1 MITSDDAQDPPSR
14 RGWLWWLVPVGLV
27 ALLLLAGLV
36 TVASLRGVDKSK
48 SEATAAAATRKL
60 PPYWVVKR
68 GQTYSQIAQRT
79 GLTMDQLQTFN
90 PRTDPTSIVPG
101 QRIKLRLRM
110 PAPPPKRLG
119 PQFWTVRSG
128 QSFGSIA
135 AKTGRPIDE
144 LRRLNPK
151 LEPEALM
158 PGDRVRL
165 RR

>member
-14 RGWLWWLVPVGLV
+14 LGWLWWLVPVGLV
-27 ALLLLAGLV
+27 ALLLLVGVV
-36 TVASLRGVDKSK
+36 TVASLRGAGEPDG
-48 SEATAAAATRKL
+48 EAKASTPTRKL

-135 AKTGRPIDE
+135 AKTGHAIDA

-151 LEPEALM
+151 LKPEALM